1 MGNIL
6 KFNIVILLLFS
17 INIYGQNNLITKNP
31 GLEANTDGWNGL
43 GSNYTLSHVTAG
55 AQTTGAAKFVVTGS
69 GARFQSDNFT
79 IPNSLQEK
87 IIYLTFYA
95 KASEQLKVRVF
106 FSVNNQTS
114 GYRTKKVYCSLN
126 TGYQLFCVPIRLK
139 AGDNSGKVQIRCEEN
154 TGTYFFDDFDVSN
167 DYVEPDQIDQF
178 EQSEAKTFEIPDNIQ
193 EQTLNAG
200 SSNIK
205 ITIDKNMVLAPVLSA
220 QFGVNSNFRSKNGLE
235 NRAHLY
241 EQFGAFRFP
250 AGSGSDI
257 YFWDGVRPSFHQNF
271 GFYSGTASNFLDLSH
286 YAQFKQS
293 AKGQGTI
300 VVNYGYAR
308 YGAEASRSARV
319 QAAADLAAGFV
330 HKMNIDLDAEIKYW
344 EVGNENYGG
353 WEAGHEVNDR
363 GVVTGKE
370 YGEDFCVFADAM
382 KAVDPNIK
390 VGAVLYNKAGSWNRQ
405 VMIEVKDHADY
416 FIVHHYFNNIQG
428 SEASMSA
435 TVGLQTDMQEIQ
447 KYAKVF
453 TGKPE
458 GYFPVN
464 LTEFNSQGEQTI
476 TISNGLFVADALGAI
491 VKNHYNLTTIWVNEW
506 GLSNNETHGI
516 IAKDDPN
523 QADYTTRP
531 SYTPYYY
538 YGKCFGDQMI
548 KSTVT
553 GSDDIRSYASKYSSG
568 EIGIVAINFSDE
580 EKKVVFENVA
590 NYDTVYWYTVNAENT
605 NAGNTKFYVNG
616 ETSTTTG
623 GGPENL
629 DDVPANRAK
638 ISADKYFILP
648 KYSANYIV
656 LTSSGTTT
664 GFKDRSSNKNYCSVF
679 PNPGNKQ
686 ITITGKKSE
695 LLHLKWLNTKGQTVG
710 SMVKLIN
717 DIGNKQVYDISVLPQ
732 GIYFVKTKTA
742 TIKFYKQ

>member
-1 MGNIL
+1 MRDLL
-6 KFNIVILLLFS
+6 KFSFVFLLLFS

-31 GLEANTDGWNGL
+31 RLETNTDGWSGS
-43 GSNYTLSHVTAG
+43 GSNYTLSHVSAG

-79 IPNSLQEK
+79 IPDGMQDK

-95 KASEQLKVRVF
+95 KASGQFKVKVF
-106 FSVNNQTS
+106 LSANNSTS
-114 GYRTKKVYCSLN
+114 GYRAKKVYCNLN
-126 TGYQLFCVPIRLK
+126 TDYHLFCVPIRLK

-154 TGTYFFDDFDVSN
+154 TGTYFFDDFDLSS
-167 DYVEPDQIDQF
+167 DYVEPGQISQL
-178 EQSEAKTFEIPDNIQ
+178 EQSEDRTFEIPDNIQ
-193 EQTLNAG
+193 DQTLNTG
-200 SSNIK
+200 SSSIK
-205 ITIDKNMVLAPVLSA
+205 ITIDKNTVLAPVLST
-220 QFGVNSNFRSKNGLE
+220 QFGVNSNFRSKNGLV

-241 EQFGAFRFP
+241 EQFGSFRFP

-257 YFWDGVRPSFHQNF
+257 YFWDGVRPSFHQSF
-271 GFYSGTASNFLDLSH
+271 GFYSGTAGNFLDPEH
-286 YAQFKQS
+286 YAEFKKNS
-293 AKGQGTI
+293 NGEGSI

-308 YGAEASRSARV
+308 YGADEPRAARV
-319 QAAADLAAGFV
+319 QKAADYAAGFV
-330 HKMNIDLDAEIKYW
+330 RKMNIDLNADIKYW
-344 EVGNENYGG
+344 EVGNEIYGG
-353 WEAGHEVNDR
+353 WESGHEVNDR
-363 GVVTGKE
+363 GIVTGKE

-382 KAVDPNIK
+382 KAVDPDIK
-390 VGAVLYNKAGSWNRQ
+390 VGAVLYSKADSWNRQ
-405 VMIEVKDHADY
+405 VIIEVKDHADY

-428 SEASMSA
+428 SEASKAA

-453 TGKPE
+453 TGKPA

-476 TISNGLFVADALGAI
+476 TISNGLFVADALGTI

-506 GLSNNETHGI
+506 SLSNNETHGI
-516 IAKDDPN
+516 IAKGDPN
-523 QADYTTRP
+523 QANYTVRP

-548 KSTVT
+548 KSEVT
-553 GSDDIRSYASKYSSG
+553 GSDDIRVYASKYSSD

-580 EKKVVFENVA
+580 DKKVNFENVA
-590 NYDTVYWYTVNAENT
+590 DYDTVYWYTVNAENT

-638 ISADKYFILP
+638 ISTNKYFTLP

-656 LTSSGTTT
+656 LTSSNTAT
-664 GFKDRSSNKNYCSVF
+664 GFKDAGSNENCCSVF

-695 LLHLKWLNTKGQTVG
+695 LLNLKWLNAKGQTVG
-710 SMVKLIN
+710 NMAKLIN
-717 DIGNKQVYDISVLPQ
+717 NTGNKRIYDTSALPQ
-732 GIYFVKTKTA
+732 GIYFIKTKKG
-742 TIKFYKQ
+742 ILKFYKQ